1 MKGLVGNMEEYNQE
15 IVKISWTERE
25 MNCRAGYSQDL
36 LASTSMESHPVEG
49 AIQGNLNKVCPRLH
63 KQFLL
68 QKVQSC

>member
-1 MKGLVGNMEEYNQE
+1 MKRLLGNMERYNKE
-15 IVKISWTERE
+15 IAKISWTERK

-36 LASTSMESHPVEG
+36 LAGASMGSHPVEG
-49 AIQGNLNKVCPRLH
+49 ATQGDLNEVCPGLH